1 MLFDEKDY
9 TGTYPYV
16 ADHVIGPY
24 TPANRDHPAYS
35 APAPG
40 VRYTSSA
47 YKVSNLRP
55 YLGYYYAC
63 QNYMILASEPA
74 VLRMD
79 NISEEMFFPAIQDL
93 YEEGRGWVI
102 TPNPKILTMNLLE
115 GQPRLIDETLKIV
128 EWNVRFDILP
138 EVQVYRKDTNQVHPI
153 TDFDTRGLIRDGA
166 IHGTLRTQFTNEW
179 RPVQFISENS
189 LS

>member
-1 MLFDEKDY
+1 MTVDAQALFDEKDY

-16 ADHVIGPY
+16 ADGVIGPY

-40 VRYTSSA
+40 VRYRPRHYA
-47 YKVSNLRP
+47 ARNLRP

-79 NISEEMFFPAIQDL
+79 NISEEMFFPTIQDL
-93 YEEGRGWVI
+93 YEEGKGWVI
-102 TPNPKILTMNLLE
+102 TPNPPDSDHEPAGRAAAPHRRDAKNCGME
-115 GQPRLIDETLKIV
+115 RA
-128 EWNVRFDILP
+128 VRYSSRSSGVPQRHKPGVPHHRF
-138 EVQVYRKDTNQVHPI
+138 
-153 TDFDTRGLIRDGA
+153 
-166 IHGTLRTQFTNEW
+166 
-179 RPVQFISENS
+179 
-189 LS
+189 